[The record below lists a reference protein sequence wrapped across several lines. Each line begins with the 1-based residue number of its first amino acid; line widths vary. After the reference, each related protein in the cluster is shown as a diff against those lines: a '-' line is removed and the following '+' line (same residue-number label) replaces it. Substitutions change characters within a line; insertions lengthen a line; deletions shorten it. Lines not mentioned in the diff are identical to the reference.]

1 MGLTNVAI
9 GAAGLQVLKDYREFR
24 DSAGRPLQ
32 ATLVAVADELAAA
45 SGLAMGK
52 ISRVPAVVIRGYKF
66 EAGESKATEM
76 IRPKEED
83 LFP

>member
-1 MGLTNVAI
+1 MDAAALMGVPRNCTP
-9 GAAGLQVLKDYREFR
+9 Q
-24 DSAGRPLQ
+24 
-32 ATLVAVADELAAA
+32 LVCFITADELAAA

-52 ISRVPAVVIRGYKF
+52 TSRVPAVVIRGYKF